1 MMNLCHRDEEKM
13 MTEQQA
19 NLFKLFKEID
29 EVCKKNNIDYCLAGG
44 SAIGPVR
51 HHGFIPWDDD
61 MDIFM
66 TRDNWLK
73 FVEASKTDFKEGRC
87 LLAHE
92 LNHNYTNMFGRYCDN
107 TVTSIHRHAMYNP
120 EPSGEIIDI
129 FILDPVYS
137 EPDKFKDYVE
147 NIMIYSELINKTAP
161 LYGYRFKIKSGKY
174 FKYWLQT
181 LFLGKN
187 KVLDKLQKKMF
198 NFTEEE
204 TDAYAMRWGGCPF
217 LFPKKWFKET
227 RTCFMEDG
235 EYPIIYMNNAFLTWH
250 YGDDWIYI
258 PPNNERKSH
267 DTVSRLD
274 MPADEF
280 RKQYEVLVHTKRK
293 KGWLELLGVWRK
305 LYYMRTVNRREKAN
319 LAIIKDKAELAAI
332 DLDKRVK
339 ALDKDIHQM
348 VRNREFDEL
357 MWLFG
362 PYMKVQLSREFM
374 GSHDFLDMLRF
385 NNPYYIKIDDDVLH
399 AFLLMLLYI
408 NKVGKAVRLLEL
420 RSMQKDYNAEKFAD
434 IDEFIKIFRRA
445 VDCYDINECE
455 EGYPLIEAL
464 YSKYDDN
471 PMLMKLII
479 RYCFYKGFGSE
490 DFAGELILKGYKM
503 CPEDG
508 EFLYY
513 KIRFVDKITDKEI
526 LSEKFEQIK
535 TMTSNGMVHLEIEE
549 YDYGL

>member
-1 MMNLCHRDEEKM
+1 

-107 TVTSIHRHAMYNP
+107 TVTSIHRHAMYQN

-129 FILDPVYS
+129 FVLDPVIS
-137 EPDKFKDYVE
+137 KPEEFKEYVE
-147 NIMIYSELINKTAP
+147 TVVLYSELVNKTAP
-161 LYGYRFKIKSGKY
+161 LYGYRFNIKAGKY
-174 FKYWLQT
+174 LKYW
-181 LFLGKN
+181 FLSKIIGRDR
-187 KVLDKLQKKMF
+187 VLDKLQNKMF
-198 NFTEEE
+198 KYSEEE
-204 TDAYAMRWGGCPF
+204 CDAYAMRWGGCPF
-217 LFPKKWFKET
+217 LFPKEWFSKV

-280 RKQYEVLVHTKRK
+280 RKEYNVFVHSDRKR
-293 KGWLELLGVWRK
+293 GFLELLGVYRK
-305 LYYMRTVNRREKAN
+305 AYYMRTAKRREKAAM
-319 LAIIKDKAELAAI
+319 AILRDKARLAAI

-339 ALDKDIHQM
+339 ALDRDIHQM
-348 VRNREFDEL
+348 VRNKEFDEL

-362 PYMKVQLSREFM
+362 PYMKFQLSRECI
-374 GSHDFLDMLRF
+374 GSHDFLDMQRY
-385 NNPYYIKIDDDVLH
+385 NNPCYVEIDDDVLH
-399 AFLLMLLYI
+399 GFLMMLLYI
-408 NKVGKAVRLLEL
+408 NKVGKAVRLLEV
-420 RSMQKDYNAEKFAD
+420 RSKQPDFKAEKFAD
-434 IDEFIKIFRRA
+434 IQEFIKSFRRA
-445 VDCYDINECE
+445 VDCYDINELD
-455 EGYPLIEAL
+455 EGYPLIEKL
-464 YSKYDDN
+464 YEEYDDN

-479 RYCFYKGFGSE
+479 RYFFYKGKGSE
-490 DFAGELILKGYKM
+490 DFAKELIMKGYKM

-513 KIRFVDKITDKEI
+513 KVRFYDKITDKDI
-526 LSEKFEQIK
+526 LTEKFEQVK

>member
-1 MMNLCHRDEEKM
+1 

-73 FVEASKTDFKEGRC
+73 FIEASKTDFKEGRC

-92 LNHNYTNMFGRYCDN
+92 LDHNYTNMFGRYCDN
-107 TVTSIHRHAMYNP
+107 TVTSIHRHAMYQN

-129 FILDPVYS
+129 FVLDPVIS
-137 EPDKFKDYVE
+137 KPEEFNEYVE
-147 NIMIYSELINKTAP
+147 NVVLYSELVNKTAP
-161 LYGYRFKIKSGKY
+161 LYGYRFKIKAGKY
-174 FKYWLQT
+174 LKYW
-181 LFLGKN
+181 FLSKIIGRDR
-187 KVLDKLQKKMF
+187 VLDKLQNKMF
-198 NFTEEE
+198 KYSEEE
-204 TDAYAMRWGGCPF
+204 CDAYAMRWGGCPF
-217 LFPKKWFKET
+217 LFPKEWFSKV

-274 MPADEF
+274 MAADEF
-280 RKQYEVLVHTKRK
+280 RKEYDVFVHSGRKR
-293 KGWLELLGVWRK
+293 GWLELLGVYRK
-305 LYYMRTVNRREKAN
+305 AYYMRTANRREKAN
-319 LAIIKDKAELAAI
+319 MAILQDKAGLVAI

-339 ALDKDIHQM
+339 ALNKDIHQM
-348 VRNREFDEL
+348 VKDREFDEL
-357 MWLFG
+357 MKVFG
-362 PYMKVQLSREFM
+362 PYMKFQLSREAI

-385 NNPYYIKIDDDVLH
+385 NSPCYVKIDDEVLH
-399 AFLLMLLYI
+399 GFLLMLLYI
-408 NKVGKAVRLLEL
+408 NKVGKALRLLEI
-420 RSMQKDYNAEKFAD
+420 RSKQPDYNKEYFAD
-434 IDEFIKIFRRA
+434 IEEFIATFRKA

-455 EGYPLIEAL
+455 EGYPLIEDL
-464 YSKYDDN
+464 YNRYPDN
-471 PMLMKLII
+471 PMLMKLVI
-479 RYCFYKGFGSE
+479 RYCFYKNKGSE
-490 DFAGELILKGYKM
+490 DEACKLVLKGYDM
-503 CPEDG
+503 CPTDG

-513 KIRFVDKITDKEI
+513 KVRYVDKITDKEQ
-526 LSEKFEQIK
+526 LMEQFEQIK

>member
-1 MMNLCHRDEEKM
+1 

-92 LNHNYTNMFGRYCDN
+92 LDHNYTNMFGRYCDN
-107 TVTSIHRHAMYNP
+107 TVTSIHRHAMYQT

-129 FILDPVYS
+129 FVLDPVIS
-137 EPDKFKDYVE
+137 KPEEFNEYVE
-147 NIMIYSELINKTAP
+147 TVVLYSELVNKTAP
-161 LYGYRFKIKSGKY
+161 LYGYRFKIKAGKY
-174 FKYWLQT
+174 LKYW
-181 LFLGKN
+181 FLSKIIGRDR
-187 KVLDKLQKKMF
+187 VLDKLQNKMF
-198 NFTEEE
+198 KYSEEE
-204 TDAYAMRWGGCPF
+204 CDAYAMRWGGCPF
-217 LFPKKWFKET
+217 LFPKEWFSKV
-227 RTCFMEDG
+227 RNCFMEDG

-280 RKQYEVLVHTKRK
+280 RKEYDVFVHSNRKR
-293 KGWLELLGVWRK
+293 GWLELLGVYRK
-305 LYYMRTVNRREKAN
+305 AYYMRTVNRREKAN
-319 LAIIKDKAELAAI
+319 KAILEDKAGLVAI

-339 ALDKDIHQM
+339 ALNKDIHQM
-348 VRNREFDEL
+348 VRDREFDEL
-357 MWLFG
+357 LKVFG
-362 PYMKVQLSREFM
+362 PYMKFQLSREAI

-385 NNPYYIKIDDDVLH
+385 NSPCYVKIDDEVLH
-399 AFLLMLLYI
+399 GFLLMLLYI
-408 NKVGKAVRLLEL
+408 NKVGKASRLLEI
-420 RSMQKDYNAEKFAD
+420 RSKQPDYMPESFAD
-434 IDEFIKIFRRA
+434 IEEFIATFRRA

-455 EGYPLIEAL
+455 EGFPLIEDL
-464 YSKYDDN
+464 YNRYPDN
-471 PMLMKLII
+471 PMLMKLVI
-479 RYCFYKGFGSE
+479 RYYFYKNKGSK
-490 DFAGELILKGYKM
+490 DVARELILKGYDM
-503 CPEDG
+503 FPEDG
-508 EFLYY
+508 EFFYY
-513 KIRFVDKITDKEI
+513 KVRYVDLVTDKEQ
-526 LSEKFEQIK
+526 LMEKFEQVK
-535 TMTSNGMVHLEIEE
+535 TMTNNGMVHLEIEE